1 MESDDIRVYHTKSV
15 YCFKKTFVSDVCVY
29 RCVCV
34 CVCVCIH
41 CMLACVSDPD
51 NNVFLLCCALKS
63 LKNIS
68 LSDEVWYH
76 LQMRKLRHYK
86 VKQINP
92 SKT

>member
-34 CVCVCIH
+34 CARAHTPYACCI
-41 CMLACVSDPD
+41 SDPD